1 MVKFPMGAI
10 VLKEL
15 TLAIRFT
22 IPFLVAL
29 TKDVAG
35 MDAEGNYKLYGIGSD
50 LTISVPLWRQ
60 IYWR

>member
-1 MVKFPMGAI
+1 MGEI

-15 TLAIRFT
+15 TLT
-22 IPFLVAL
+22 ILYIVPFLVAL

-50 LTISVPLWRQ
+50 LTISVTLWRQ
-60 IYWR
+60 IYGR